1 MLTNQQLF
9 TTGAKYGAIAAGSG
23 FLWTCFEFAI
33 GLHDKY
39 VDLHPYL
46 TNLFFLIAIA
56 ITIFSLN
63 EIKRLNG
70 SLNVMLA
77 LKLGLVVGLV
87 NLPLSLL
94 SFYVFIEYVNPDML
108 ASFIENMMQDYYK
121 GGKNFR
127 TGKALE
133 EAYKTVTNYFSKETY
148 YTQIAIGGVIVP
160 VTMSVIAGFFKRTK
174 SK

>member
-23 FLWTCFEFAI
+23 FLWTCFEFAV

-39 VDLHPYL
+39 VNLHPYL

-94 SFYVFIEYVNPDML
+94 SFYVFIEYVNPNMFPN
-108 ASFIENMMQDYYK
+108 FIQHMADYYIK
-121 GGKNFR
+121 SGKSV
-127 TGKALE
+127 E
-133 EAYKTVTNYFSKETY
+133 EATKLATDYFNRESY
-148 YTQIAIGGVIVP
+148 FTQIAVGGVIGP
-160 VTMSVIAGFFKRTK
+160 VVMSVIAGFFKRTK

>member
-9 TTGAKYGAIAAGSG
+9 TTGAKYGSIAAASG
-23 FLWTCFEFAI
+23 FLWTCFEFAV

-39 VDLHPYL
+39 VELHPYL
-46 TNLFFLIAIA
+46 TNLFLPIAIA

-94 SFYVFIEYVNPDML
+94 SFYVFSEYVNPDMFPN
-108 ASFIENMMQDYYK
+108 FIQHSIAYHIK
-121 GGKNFR
+121 
-127 TGKALE
+127 TGKTLE
-133 EAYKTVTNYFSKETY
+133 EATKLANDYFNKDFY
-148 YTQIAIGGVIVP
+148 FIQIGIGGVVGPTI
-160 VTMSVIAGFFKRTK
+160 TSVIAGFFKRTK

>member
-1 MLTNQQLF
+1 MLTNQQLL

-23 FLWTCFEFAI
+23 FLWTCFEFAV

-46 TNLFFLIAIA
+46 TNLFLPIAIA

-77 LKLGLVVGLV
+77 FKLGLVVGLV
-87 NLPLSLL
+87 NLPLSVL
-94 SFYVFIEYVNPDML
+94 SFYVFIEYVNPNMFPNFIQAGVDHYTKEGKSIEDATKL
-108 ASFIENMMQDYYK
+108 ASEYFNRD
-121 GGKNFR
+121 
-127 TGKALE
+127 
-133 EAYKTVTNYFSKETY
+133 NYFI
-148 YTQIAIGGVIVP
+148 QIAIGGVVGPTI
-160 VTMSVIAGFFKRTK
+160 TSVIAGFFKRTK

>member
-1 MLTNQQLF
+1 MISNQQLF
-9 TTGAKYGAIAAGSG
+9 TTGTKYGAISAASG
-23 FLWTCFEFAI
+23 FLWTCIEFAV

-46 TNLFFLIAIA
+46 TNLFLPIAIA

-77 LKLGLVVGLV
+77 FKLGLVVGLV

-94 SFYVFIEYVNPDML
+94 SFYVFVEYVNPNMFP
-108 ASFIENMMQDYYK
+108 SFIQHSIDYYTK
-121 GGKNFR
+121 AGK
-127 TGKALE
+127 TID
-133 EAYKTVTNYFSKETY
+133 EATKLATDYFNRESY
-148 YTQIAIGGVIVP
+148 FTQIGIGGVIGP
-160 VTMSVIAGFFKRTK
+160 VLMSVIAGFFKRTK

>member
-9 TTGAKYGAIAAGSG
+9 TTGAKFGAIAAASG
-23 FLWTCFEFAI
+23 FLWTCLEFAL

-39 VDLHPYL
+39 VGLHPYL
-46 TNLFFLIAIA
+46 TNLFLPIAIA

-70 SLNVMLA
+70 SLSVMLA
-77 LKLGLVVGLV
+77 FKLGLVVGLV

-94 SFYVFIEYVNPDML
+94 SFYVFIEYVNPNMF
-108 ASFIENMMQDYYK
+108 ASFIQHMADYYTK
-121 GGKNFR
+121 
-127 TGKALE
+127 TGKSVE
-133 EAYKTVTNYFSKETY
+133 EATKLATDYFNRESY
-148 YTQIAIGGVIVP
+148 FTQIAVGGVIGP
-160 VTMSVIAGFFKRTK
+160 VIMSVTAGFFKRTK